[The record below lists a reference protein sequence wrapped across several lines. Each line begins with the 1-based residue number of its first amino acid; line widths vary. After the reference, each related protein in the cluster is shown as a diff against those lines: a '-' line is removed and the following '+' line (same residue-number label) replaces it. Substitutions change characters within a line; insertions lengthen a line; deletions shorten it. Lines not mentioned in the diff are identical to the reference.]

1 MMIPRYQLEA
11 DMHPDTAE
19 QNSPATTVGAAEL
32 QPTQLQQDIGEVA
45 VERFISTKQLEQE

>member
-1 MMIPRYQLEA
+1 MIPRYQLEA